1 MSKKLVDTRVATN
14 MSSRWGWIGFG
25 LNKSSLFRGVDS
37 NAVQPRKQIRRAI
50 PPNAAVIPIEESIAN
65 GNPYPPAGG
74 RDLHA
79 QVKIWLDI
87 ESEELVERNWW
98 HPSTLLL
105 ASAESIAS
113 GIIGCACHHPP
124 ALRTETTRSLYG
136 AITCETPDGVFCYAP
151 ARNVY

>member
-1 MSKKLVDTRVATN
+1 
-14 MSSRWGWIGFG
+14 
-25 LNKSSLFRGVDS
+25 LFRGVDS

-87 ESEELVERNWW
+87 ESEELVERN
-98 HPSTLLL
+98 
-105 ASAESIAS
+105 
-113 GIIGCACHHPP
+113 
-124 ALRTETTRSLYG
+124 
-136 AITCETPDGVFCYAP
+136 
-151 ARNVY
+151 